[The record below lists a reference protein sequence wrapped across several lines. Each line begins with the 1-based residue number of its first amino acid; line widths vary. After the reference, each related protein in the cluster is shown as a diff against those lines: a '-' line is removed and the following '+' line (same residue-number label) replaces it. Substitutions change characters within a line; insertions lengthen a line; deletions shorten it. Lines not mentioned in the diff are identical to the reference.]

1 MVARDLGAVD
11 WAATPLGPRADWPQS
26 LRISVRT
33 MLSSR
38 FAMWMAW
45 GPELTFFCNDAYRRD
60 TLGSKYPWALG
71 RPAREVWAEIW
82 PEIGPRIARVI
93 QTGEATWD
101 EGLRLYLERAGYSE
115 ETYHT
120 FSYSPLADDHESV
133 TGMLCVV
140 SEETDRVISAR
151 RMATLR
157 ELGAAVSAL
166 LTPSEIYAAA
176 CDQLGRNRSDFP
188 FALFYVAAEEHKGES
203 PQALLAGAVGLD
215 AEHPAAPPRLVLG
228 GDTGWPLPA
237 LGPRVVELGDR
248 FADLPAGDQ
257 PKPPTHAMVLPLM
270 AGPGASPLA
279 WLVAGLNRYR
289 PLDEAYR
296 GFLDLTAR
304 QVSAAVAAASAYETE
319 RHRAEQLAELDRA
332 KTAFFTNVSHE
343 LRTPL
348 TLMLGPV
355 ADALADP
362 EHPLPARQ
370 QARLAVAQRSAH
382 RLLGLVNTLLDFSRL
397 EAGRVEPSLES
408 IDLVRHTADLVGMF
422 ESVIEHAGLTLRVD
436 VPAES
441 APVRMDRDLW
451 TKIVLNLLSN
461 AVKFTFTGGIG
472 VELRLPPPDVVEGL
486 AELTVRDTGIGIDPA
501 DQEHL
506 FERFQR
512 VKGARSRSH
521 EGSGIGLALVAEL
534 TALLGGEVK
543 VESAVGVGSAFAV
556 RIPVLRVP
564 GESPVDAEPG
574 LDVRHHV
581 DEAARWVGESGASD
595 LGGSLPG
602 PTDGVRPH
610 VLVVEDN
617 ADLRSYLASLLIRS
631 YRVELAVDG
640 ADALRRIEQHLPD
653 LVLTDVMM
661 PNVDGFELLAALR
674 ASPRTAALPVIM
686 LSARGGEDGV
696 HEGLESGADDY
707 LTKPF
712 AARELLARVRANVE
726 LDRARRARAE
736 LEDSRALLDE
746 TQRLARVASWEV
758 DVATG
763 ALTTSPEFGRM
774 LRLTP
779 DQMKALDLEGA
790 LDTLLYPRDRQ
801 RVTEALTAS
810 QGGAP
815 ISYDALFRTGDGGEV
830 LMEVVGETI
839 RDPEG
844 NAIAL
849 RGSIQDVGER
859 RRTAQ
864 QAIIDV
870 AARQV
875 AVREHQIA
883 EELQASL
890 LPGLDFD
897 PDHLEVASFYQ
908 AGVEGTQ
915 VGGDWYDVIE
925 LGAGRTALVIGDVMG
940 RGVRAAAV
948 MGQLRAT
955 IRAYARLDLPPADVL
970 ELCDGAVRDLGED
983 QIVTCVYAV
992 FDPVEHSL
1000 TFATAG
1006 HLPPLLIAADGSVL
1020 RLTASAGAPLGS
1032 GPLTISEEVVSMTP
1046 GMTLVLYTDG
1056 LVERRDRDIDAGIT
1070 LLATEVVGSTAG
1082 LAELP
1087 AHLVARLLPEGQ
1099 DDDVA
1104 VLLARIPLDGPTV
1117 PSVRFA
1123 AGDTTRTVTSAR
1135 HWARRILKGWEVSE
1149 ERSGDAELLIGELI
1163 ANAIAHGTP
1172 LVELRLRHTRDA
1184 LMIEVSDEAPFL
1196 PRRLRPSVDDEHGRG
1211 LMLVANLA
1219 KRWGVRPTPTG
1230 KAVWCLLALNQAS
1243 RR

>member
-1 MVARDLGAVD
+1 MVERDLAAVD
-11 WAATPLGPRADWPQS
+11 WAGTPLGPRADWPQS

-33 MLSSR
+33 MLGSR

-45 GPELTFFCNDAYRRD
+45 GPELTFFCNDAYRQD

-82 PEIGPRIARVI
+82 PEIGSRIDRVI
-93 QTGEATWD
+93 RTGEATWD
-101 EGLRLYLERAGYSE
+101 EGLRLYLERPGYPE

-120 FSYSPLADDHESV
+120 FSYSPLADDEDSV

-188 FALFYVAAEEHKGES
+188 FALFYVTAGERKADP
-203 PQALLAGAVGLD
+203 PQALLACAVGLD
-215 AEHPAAPPRLVLG
+215 AEHPAAPPRLEIG
-228 GDTGWPLPA
+228 AEACWPLPA
-237 LGPRVVELGDR
+237 LGPSVVELADR
-248 FADLPAGDQ
+248 FVDLPAGDQ
-257 PKPPTHAMVLPLM
+257 PEPPTHAMVLPLV
-270 AGPGASPLA
+270 AQPGAAPVA

-296 GFLDLTAR
+296 GFLELTSR
-304 QVSAAVAAASAYETE
+304 QVVAAVAAASAYEHE

-348 TLMLGPV
+348 TLILGPV
-355 ADALADP
+355 ADALADR
-362 EHPLPARQ
+362 EHPLALRQ
-370 QARLAVAQRSAH
+370 QARMEVAQRSAH

-397 EAGRVEPSLES
+397 EAGRVEPDLEPV
-408 IDLVRHTADLVGMF
+408 DLARHTADLVGMF
-422 ESVIEHAGLTLRVD
+422 ESVTEQAGLTLRMD
-436 VPAES
+436 VPAVS
-441 APVRMDRDLW
+441 APVCMDRDLW

-461 AVKFTFTGGIG
+461 AVKFTFAGGIW
-472 VELRLPPPDVVEGL
+472 VELRLPGPETSDGT

-521 EGSGIGLALVAEL
+521 EGSGIGLALVSEL
-534 TALLGGEVK
+534 AALLGGGVG
-543 VESAVGVGSAFAV
+543 VESAVGVGSAFTV
-556 RIPVLRVP
+556 RVPAPRVP
-564 GESPVDAEPG
+564 GTLPAQAEPG
-574 LDVRHHV
+574 LEVRHSL
-581 DEAARWVGESGASD
+581 DEAARWVGEAEASD
-595 LGGSLPG
+595 LIGSLPG
-602 PTDGVRPH
+602 PADGERPC

-617 ADLRSYLASLLIRS
+617 ADLRSYLASLLVGS

-640 ADALRRIEQHLPD
+640 ADALRRIEQQLPD

-674 ASPRTAALPVIM
+674 AAPRTAGLPVIM

-712 AARELLARVRANVE
+712 TARELLARVRTNVE
-726 LDRARRARAE
+726 LDRARRARAK
-736 LEDSRALLDE
+736 LEESRTLLDQ
-746 TQRLARVASWEV
+746 TQRLARVASWEI

-763 ALTTSPEFGRM
+763 GMTTSPEFGRM
-774 LRLTP
+774 LRMTP
-779 DQMKALDLEGA
+779 HQLATLDLDSA
-790 LDTLLYPRDRQ
+790 LDTLLHASDRQ
-801 RVTEALTAS
+801 RVADALTA
-810 QGGAP
+810 GLDGAP
-815 ISYDALFRTGDGGEV
+815 IAYDAWFRTGDGGEV
-830 LMEVVGETI
+830 MMEIVGEAI
-839 RDPEG
+839 RDAEG
-844 NAIAL
+844 NAITL

-859 RRTAQ
+859 RCAEQ

-897 PDHLEVASFYQ
+897 PDHLNVASFYQ

-948 MGQLRAT
+948 MGQLRAA

-970 ELCDGAVRDLGED
+970 ELCDGAVRELGED
-983 QIVTCVYAV
+983 QIVTTVYAV
-992 FDPVEHSL
+992 FDPVEHTL
-1000 TFATAG
+1000 TFANAG
-1006 HLPPLLIAADGSVL
+1006 HLPPLLIAADGSVR

-1032 GPLTISEEVVSMTP
+1032 GPLTISEETVAMTP

-1056 LVERRDRDIDAGIT
+1056 LVERRDRDIDAGIS
-1070 LLATEVVGSTAG
+1070 LLATEAAASTDD
-1082 LAELP
+1082 LADLP
-1087 AHLVARLLPEGQ
+1087 ASLVARMLPEGQ

-1104 VLLARIPLDGPTV
+1104 VLLARIPLDGLVV

-1123 AGDTTRTVTSAR
+1123 AGDTARAVASAR
-1135 HWARRILKGWEVSE
+1135 HWARRILTGWDVGDD
-1149 ERSGDAELLIGELI
+1149 RSADAELLIGELI
-1163 ANAIAHGTP
+1163 TNALTHGTAP
-1172 LVELRLRHTRDA
+1172 VELRLRHTRDA
-1184 LMIEVSDEAPFL
+1184 LMIEVSDEAQFL
-1196 PRRLRPSVDDEHGRG
+1196 PRRLRPAVDDEHGRG

-1219 KRWGVRPTPTG
+1219 QRWGVRPTSAG
-1230 KAVWCLLALNQAS
+1230 KAVWCVLALNPAA